1 MKVVCSKCKNSWELA
16 KDEIP
21 AGTADFDVA
30 CGKCGSKVAVARED
44 SQSAGSKAQWFV
56 AFGRDRKGPFDEA
69 TVRKMIADGEIAPN
83 GFVWK
88 QGFDNWKKASEVSE
102 FASSFQQ
109 GGASG
114 DAGMVWQRRETS
126 VLFSLDDYKQRKATR
141 GQGAIKEADVVDVRP
156 LEDDSSKAR
165 KGTPVTGAGMI
176 SFDEAEVQR
185 VADAIARKKK
195 TKRSVMVMVI
205 VGGVLLLAVAAG
217 LVVVKYML
225 DKDLQMKLQVPPPV
239 VVVQQQAPAPE
250 QAAQVAQP
258 AQEAPASPAAG
269 EKQPDTAPDE
279 QGAAQASKDDKPAA
293 DESDGSRED
302 ARKAAAARKGRPE
315 KAAEKPPVQPER
327 QEKVAEKPAEKPLE
341 KAKPAPVNTA
351 NDANA
356 LLAQLHKGKADDGD
370 KKKGSGAAEASSGL
384 PDRLTVSQVSRGFG
398 ARKAALEACVRDA
411 GEPLPYKAQAKVEI
425 EGSGRVVSAK
435 LVGGGNAKGCLE
447 GVLRSVTFDRFGGEN
462 MKVPYTISV
471 K

>member
-1 MKVVCSKCKNSWELA
+1 MKVVCTNCKNSWELA
-16 KDEIP
+16 KEEIP

-30 CGKCGSKVAVARED
+30 CGKCGSKVTVSRQD

-88 QGFDNWKKASEVSE
+88 QGFDNWKKASEVPE

-109 GGASG
+109 GAGSG

-141 GQGAIKEADVVDVRP
+141 SQGAIKESDVVDVRP
-156 LEDDSSKAR
+156 LEDDPSKAR
-165 KGTPVTGAGMI
+165 KATPVTGAGMI

-239 VVVQQQAPAPE
+239 VVVQQQAPAP
-250 QAAQVAQP
+250 
-258 AQEAPASPAAG
+258 APAPEPGQPTQAVPAPAVAEKQAPAPVEPVATQAVEDGRPAG
-269 EKQPDTAPDE
+269 ED
-279 QGAAQASKDDKPAA
+279 A
-293 DESDGSRED
+293 DARRED

-315 KAAEKPPVQPER
+315 KAAEKAPAQPER
-327 QEKVAEKPAEKPLE
+327 QEKVAEKQAEKPVE

-356 LLAQLHKGKADDGD
+356 LLAQLHKGKSDDGD
-370 KKKGSGAAEASSGL
+370 KKKGSGTAEGSSGL

-398 ARKAALEACVRDA
+398 AKKAALDACVRDA